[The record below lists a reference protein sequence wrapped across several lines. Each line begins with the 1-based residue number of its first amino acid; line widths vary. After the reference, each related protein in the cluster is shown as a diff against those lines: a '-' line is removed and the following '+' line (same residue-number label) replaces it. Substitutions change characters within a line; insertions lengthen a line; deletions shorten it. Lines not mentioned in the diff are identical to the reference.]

1 MLPSTT
7 ARIYAAESLIAF
19 TQPTVSLCFSFI
31 EQTLR
36 LLVPELVVRV
46 SQNAFKYFV
55 RFRTELNVR
64 MHVIDLLDG
73 VDKTDDE
80 TKTEGDR
87 YVPADGVLFVEF
99 MLRQTEVKLQPLE
112 QTESNETSAN
122 RTPCDQEPGKIAF

>member
-1 MLPSTT
+1 MPSTT
-7 ARIYAAESLIAF
+7 ASIYAAQSLIAF
-19 TQPTVSLCFSFI
+19 PQPTVSLCFSFI

-80 TKTEGDR
+80 TKTKGDR

-99 MLRQTEVKLQPLE
+99 MLRQAEVKLQPLE

-122 RTPCDQEPGKIAF
+122 RTPRDQEPSKIAF